1 MPSMYLD
8 TKWYTV
14 LILHLTLLLYGII
27 VIPIFEAKSMIIN
40 LANMSL
46 NGMSMTYA
54 VTFATSD
61 LFMDFYSND
70 HIWKCLN
77 LNSLIS

>member
-1 MPSMYLD
+1 MLLMYLD
-8 TKWYTV
+8 TKWYNF
-14 LILHLTLLLYGII
+14 LILHLTVLLYGII
-27 VIPIFEAKSMIIN
+27 VIPTFEAKSMINI

-61 LFMDFYSND
+61 LFMDVY
-70 HIWKCLN
+70 
-77 LNSLIS
+77 

>member
-1 MPSMYLD
+1 MVQFPILYL
-8 TKWYTV
+8 TV
-14 LILHLTLLLYGII
+14 LLYGII
-27 VIPIFEAKSMIIN
+27 VIPTYEAKSMIII

-61 LFMDFYSND
+61 MFLDFIEITIFGNA
-70 HIWKCLN
+70 
-77 LNSLIS
+77 